1 MPKPPGPARA
11 PLSIP
16 LSKQYRQCNV
26 PGCTKRNLGRGKCGP
41 GRGCRPTE
49 AACSLGC
56 GRILKGRRKCDAGK
70 GCLVAKDGTEC
81 TLGCGRILKG
91 RRKCDAGRGCRAEGG
106 TECTLGCGRILNRDR
121 KCNPGKG
128 CRATEAECTL
138 GCGRILKGRR
148 KCDAGKGCRA
158 TDAKGSHGS
167 SEELVELCEATLR
180 TAKRKTGRTPPGM
193 YKASAKQLS
202 PRPALPPMK
211 KKRKP
216 RAGMKLRALQKE
228 AEVRSTLVLIVPPCL
243 DWIGSRLV
251 HTHEPTILM
260 SRPYS

>member
-1 MPKPPGPARA
+1 MPKMPKPPGPARA

-49 AACSLGC
+49 AACS
-56 GRILKGRRKCDAGK
+56 
-70 GCLVAKDGTEC
+70 
-81 TLGCGRILKG
+81 
-91 RRKCDAGRGCRAEGG
+91 
-106 TECTLGCGRILNRDR
+106 
-121 KCNPGKG
+121 
-128 CRATEAECTL
+128 L

-260 SRPYS
+260 SRPRSVCFSESTKWRAARTSCEAPRTWRRAPACRRRSTASTWPSTASTTARS